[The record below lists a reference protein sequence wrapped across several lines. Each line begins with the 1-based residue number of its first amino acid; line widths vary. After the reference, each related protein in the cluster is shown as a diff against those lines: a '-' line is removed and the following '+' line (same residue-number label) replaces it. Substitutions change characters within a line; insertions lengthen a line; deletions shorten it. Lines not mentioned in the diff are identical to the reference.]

1 MTIVKVVIDFTKILI
16 REYIDSILL
25 MLILTSTLSLG
36 FNFLLAIQL
45 GVSNELDIYIYSL
58 ALPTFISSLI
68 VGSIQ
73 YRLGPEFVNIF
84 TPEAE
89 DLFHK
94 TIRTIIIISSGF
106 LLLGLIALHIRH
118 THYQQILSFTQ
129 MIIFTRSCL

>member
-58 ALPTFISSLI
+58 ALPTFISSNSSLSWWASFLNVHDKPVI
-68 VGSIQ
+68 YSPWEKHLHVSSWK
-73 YRLGPEFVNIF
+73 E
-84 TPEAE
+84 
-89 DLFHK
+89 
-94 TIRTIIIISSGF
+94 II
-106 LLLGLIALHIRH
+106 
-118 THYQQILSFTQ
+118 
-129 MIIFTRSCL
+129 